1 MESDGRRRSLLS
13 MRALY
18 RTVSALLAIVAGLV
32 LAMLLTAVIE
42 GREIRIVWFV
52 VFAVGALVAA
62 GTSVVLWGKT
72 VRRR

>member
-1 MESDGRRRSLLS
+1 MK
-13 MRALY
+13 ALY

-42 GREIRIVWFV
+42 DREIRVVWFV

-72 VRRR
+72 VRRQ

>member
-1 MESDGRRRSLLS
+1 

>member
-1 MESDGRRRSLLS
+1 

-42 GREIRIVWFV
+42 DREIRVVWFV
-52 VFAVGALVAA
+52 VFAIGALTAA

-72 VRRR
+72 VRRQ